1 MPVIL
6 QTQEIYKEFSGEKLF
21 SPLTFSLKE
30 RDRMAILGPNG
41 CGKSTLIKMLMG
53 KEEISGGL
61 ITVQKGLR
69 IGYLSQDVI
78 EDPNNTLYEEAMSVF
93 SNIIEDEKKI
103 QELSEKIALNPDNEK
118 LLEEYS
124 VRENQ
129 FQAEGGYDYKYK
141 IALILNMF
149 SFSKDDYERKIAT
162 FSGGEKTRLCFAK
175 LLLLNPELLILDEPT
190 NHLDIISIE
199 WLEDYLASYQGSLL
213 FVSHDITFVKKIA
226 NRILDFDTSNKSFV
240 TYNCTYD
247 NFAKE
252 KQNRYELAL
261 QQFKAQE
268 EQKEKLRRFIEFYKP
283 KPRFVSRAKDR
294 EKKLER
300 LEASSISDP
309 KMNSQKKLSMSMNG
323 KIREGKTMLEF
334 SSVSIGYDTP
344 LIDDISFTLY
354 GQDRLAV
361 MGANG
366 CGKTTFGKVLIN
378 DLKPLSGRIRRYFSF
393 NCGVLKQDI
402 RSYSS
407 DETLF
412 DHFRNLYPTLP
423 NQDIYA
429 GLGRYGFSY
438 TEANEKRLCN
448 LSGGELM
455 RCELL
460 QLSMDDY
467 DLLLLDE
474 PTNHLDMMSVSELID
489 ALNEYEGTLVIISHD
504 RNFIDSTCN
513 KLLYLYHGKGY
524 YHEGSY
530 DEFRNRELAQVMS
543 EEREK
548 LKEEN
553 LKKRELKPVNKTNT
567 RTRTTRIAPEKIL
580 EKIDRLEKKKSELEA
595 LCEQK
600 EYYENPDKL
609 NEISESLKVISSEIE
624 DLYGQLEKAM

>member
-1 MPVIL
+1 MAVIL

-21 SPLTFSLKE
+21 SPLSFSLKE

-41 CGKSTLIKMLMG
+41 CGKSTLIKMLLG
-53 KEEISGGL
+53 KEELSGGL

-78 EDPNNTLYEEAMSVF
+78 EDPNNTLYEEAMTVF
-93 SNIIEDEKKI
+93 SNLIEDEKKI
-103 QELSEKIALNPDNEK
+103 QALSEKISLNPDDTR

-124 VRENQ
+124 YKENQ

-149 SFSKDDYERKIAT
+149 SFSKEDYDRKIAT

-175 LLLLNPELLILDEPT
+175 LLLLNPDLLILDEPT

-226 NRILDFDTSNKSFV
+226 NRILDMDTNKNFV

-261 QQFKAQE
+261 EQYKAQE

-309 KMNSQKKLSMSMNG
+309 KATHQKKLSMSMNG

-334 SSVSIGYDTP
+334 NDVSIGYDSP
-344 LIDDISFTLY
+344 LIDGISFTLY

-378 DLKPLSGRIRRYFSF
+378 ELKPISGKIRRYFSF
-393 NCGVLKQDI
+393 QCGVLKQDI
-402 RSYSS
+402 RSFSS

-438 TEANEKRLCN
+438 TEANEKKLCN

-513 KLLYLYHGKGY
+513 KLLYLYHNKGY
-524 YHEGSY
+524 YHEVS
-530 DEFRNRELAQVMS
+530 
-543 EEREK
+543 
-548 LKEEN
+548 
-553 LKKRELKPVNKTNT
+553 
-567 RTRTTRIAPEKIL
+567 
-580 EKIDRLEKKKSELEA
+580 
-595 LCEQK
+595 
-600 EYYENPDKL
+600 
-609 NEISESLKVISSEIE
+609 
-624 DLYGQLEKAM
+624 